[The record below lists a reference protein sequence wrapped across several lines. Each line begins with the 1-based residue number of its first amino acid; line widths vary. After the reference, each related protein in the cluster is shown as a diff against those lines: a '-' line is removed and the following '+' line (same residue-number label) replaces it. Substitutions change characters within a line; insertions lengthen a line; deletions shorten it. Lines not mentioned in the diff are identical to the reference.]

1 MRTIVLANCP
11 TTAGSPGRRDEN
23 ACQPPEHPP
32 FQNIDYQAYLPSRGP
47 LPTSGKVSDNL
58 DYVQ

>member
-11 TTAGSPGRRDEN
+11 TTAGSPGRRDDN
-23 ACQPPEHPP
+23 TRHTPEHPP
-32 FQNIDYQAYLPSRGP
+32 FQNLVFRAYLPPQGP
-47 LPTSGKVSDNL
+47 LPTRGKNADNK